1 MDAFG
6 IFLVALAM
14 VVGVV
19 GTVLPFLP
27 GLPIVWA
34 AALVYGIVAGFGTVG
49 WISFALITLLA
60 IIGMVLGFTL
70 PHQRL
75 GRGGA
80 PRSTVLIGLIAGIIG
95 FFVVP
100 VIGLPLGAILGVLA
114 AERVRT
120 HDWDRAWASTKNL
133 IVGFGLG
140 AAVQLSAGMA
150 MIVTWVVWVVA
161 G

>member
-6 IFLVALAM
+6 IFLIALAM

-34 AALVYGIVAGFGTVG
+34 AALVYGVVAGFGTVG
-49 WISFALITLLA
+49 WISFAIITLLA
-60 IIGMVLGFTL
+60 IGGMVLGFTL
-70 PHQRL
+70 PHQRVSAS
-75 GRGGA
+75 GA

-95 FFVVP
+95 FFVIP
-100 VIGLPLGAILGVLA
+100 VIGLPVGAIVGVYL
-114 AERVRT
+114 AERLRT
-120 HDWDRAWASTKNL
+120 GDGRAAWSSTKNL

-140 AAVQLSAGMA
+140 AAVQVSAGIA
-150 MIVTWVVWVVA
+150 MIVCWVVWVVA